1 MYNLDRPEVL
11 LKRVKS
17 IYMASHLP
25 SDVTKPYDYVILGA
39 GAAGL
44 SLAYHMVQSP
54 LSDRRILIVDREEK
68 NRNDRTW
75 CFWSRRTEVFE
86 PIYFHSWP
94 QLSVIHWK
102 ERLDLDLGDYT
113 YHMIRGADYYRFI
126 LSELKKYANVTFIQG
141 EIEAVNQ
148 DADGVTVVVEG
159 REHRGGWG
167 FDSTFSFSSWK
178 PQPQRYHYLWQHF
191 KGWVIETDRAIFDP
205 GQGTLFDFRTPQ
217 DGAMRFMY
225 VLPWSTNQA
234 LVEYT
239 LFSAALLDDQA
250 YDEALRM
257 YLQEVLRVQGYR
269 ILEQERGIIPMTD
282 HPFARRVGH
291 RILNIGTKGGLV
303 KPSSG
308 YAFMRIQADSAAI
321 VRSLITRGHPFALS
335 RVPRRFHVFD
345 RIMLQVMS
353 RHGDRMADIFMQL
366 FRNNPAWRIFRFL
379 DEQASWGECL
389 QVLASLPPGPFL
401 QALWRVYIAQ
411 RL

>member
-1 MYNLDRPEVL
+1 ME
-11 LKRVKS
+11 
-17 IYMASHLP
+17 
-25 SDVTKPYDYVILGA
+25 TYDYVILGA

-54 LSDRRILIVDREEK
+54 LRDRRILIVDREEK
-68 NRNDRTW
+68 TRNDRTW
-75 CFWSRRTEVFE
+75 CFWSPYPTVFE

-94 QLSVIHWK
+94 RLSVIHWK
-102 ERLDLDLGDYT
+102 EQLDLVLGGYT

-126 LSELKKYANVTFIQG
+126 LSELSKHANVTFIQG
-141 EIEAVNQ
+141 EIEAVAQ
-148 DADGVTVVVEG
+148 DADGVTVQVG
-159 REHRGGWG
+159 RRAYRGRWG
-167 FDSTFSFSSWK
+167 FDSTFSSSSWER
-178 PQPQRYHYLWQHF
+178 QTRRYHYLWQHF

-217 DGAMRFMY
+217 NGAMRFMY

-250 YDEALRM
+250 YDEALHM
-257 YLQEVLRVQGYR
+257 YLEEVLRVQGYR
-269 ILEQERGIIPMTD
+269 VLEQERGIIPMTD
-282 HPFARRVGH
+282 HPFVRRVGQ
-291 RILNIGTKGGLV
+291 RVLNIGTKGGLV

-321 VRSLITRGHPFALS
+321 VRSLMTYDHPFALP
-335 RVPRRFHVFD
+335 RAPRRFHVLD

-353 RHGDRMADIFMQL
+353 RNGDRMADIFMQL
-366 FRNNPAWRIFRFL
+366 FRNNPAPRIFRFL
-379 DEQASWGECL
+379 DEQAGWGECL
-389 QVLASLPPGPFL
+389 QVLTSLPPGPFL
-401 QALWRVYIAQ
+401 RALWQVYIAQ